1 MSIVKIIPQYDSEV
15 GKYLFPSIS
24 LTKQR
29 LKSQEVHVVY
39 HNIEGEEYSL
49 TATLRVYLPLLSEC
63 LESSIKN
70 FMEANDL
77 SEEDTEGTDY
87 DEELETIREDV
98 ELMLKE
104 QAQETLSGFG
114 IPPKAQVVGEIQNT
128 EMTTYCDIDVVFL
141 LLPSSDHT
149 FARDNSTMDK
159 LKIDGSLM
167 NIRVTEK
174 CALKHMNVG
183 LTRDE
188 SIDQFAS
195 DIRYYFPWNMHW
207 AIEYG
212 FDVDVEEDDGDLVFH
227 YYINGDEFVDQPYTR
242 PDAEDLFIYG
252 RELRPIMIK

>member
-1 MSIVKIIPQYDSEV
+1 MDIVKIIPQYDSEV

-49 TATLRVYLPLLSEC
+49 SSTMRVYLPLLSEW
-63 LESSIKN
+63 LDSAIMD

-77 SEEDTEGTDY
+77 SEEDIEGTQY
-87 DEELETIREDV
+87 DAELEAIRDEV
-98 ELMLKE
+98 EANLKA

-128 EMTTYCDIDVVFL
+128 EMTTYCDIDVIFL

-149 FARDNSTMDK
+149 LARDKSTMDQ
-159 LKIDGSLM
+159 LKIDKYLK

-174 CALKHMNVG
+174 YALKYMKVG
-183 LTRDE
+183 LSRDE
-188 SIDQFAS
+188 AIDQFAS
-195 DIRYYFPWNMHW
+195 DIKYYFPWNTHW

-212 FDVDVEEDDGDLVFH
+212 FDVEREEDGEDLVFH
-227 YYINGDEFVDQPYTR
+227 YYINGDEFVDPPYTR